1 MKYFLI
7 FSFFFTLVNC
17 SKQGKEISA
26 KPIETYFSQSQMLP
40 AHNGCCTFSTI
51 LQIEDKNFKYY
62 HLNDQGDY
70 TTVDIID
77 GNVVNEN
84 DSTFYLKPKLDS
96 INQKLSY
103 DSDEFFKQKFSR
115 TKAGLKS
122 ATSRLVQKTFEDINV
137 LSLVKVK
144 YGNPNLNENFTL
156 KEDSL
161 IYEKMESF
169 DNESPKTVKKKMKL
183 NSTEMNTINKVF
195 KENFWIE
202 KPSSNKENLYIYAN
216 INLGSGNFQIPLDTK
231 IQNYFFLT
239 FKKQKRL

>member
-17 SKQGKEISA
+17 TKQEKEISV
-26 KPIETYFSQSQMLP
+26 KPIKTYFSQSQMLP
-40 AHNGCCTFSTI
+40 AHNGCCTFSTL
-51 LQIEDKNFKYY
+51 LQIKDRHFKYY
-62 HLNDQGDY
+62 HLNNQGDY

-77 GNVVNEN
+77 GNVINEN

-103 DSDEFFKQKFSR
+103 DSDEFFKQRFSR
-115 TKAGLKS
+115 TKAGIKS
-122 ATSRLVQKTFEDINV
+122 ATSLLVQKTFEDINV
-137 LSLVKVK
+137 LSLEKVK

-156 KEDSL
+156 KEDSM

-183 NSTEMNTINKVF
+183 NSTEMNTI
-195 KENFWIE
+195 
-202 KPSSNKENLYIYAN
+202 
-216 INLGSGNFQIPLDTK
+216 TK
-231 IQNYFFLT
+231 FL
-239 FKKQKRL
+239 RRIS

>member
-17 SKQGKEISA
+17 SKQEKEISA

-40 AHNGCCTFSTI
+40 AHNSCCTFSSL
-51 LQIEDKNFKYY
+51 LQIKDRHFKYY
-62 HLNDQGDY
+62 HLNNQGDY

-77 GNVVNEN
+77 GNVINEN

-103 DSDEFFKQKFSR
+103 DSDEFFKQRFSR

-122 ATSRLVQKTFEDINV
+122 AISRLVQKTFEDINV

-156 KEDSL
+156 KEDSM
-161 IYEKMESF
+161 IYGKMESF

-183 NSTEMNTINKVF
+183 TSDEVKEINEIF
-195 KENFWIE
+195 SENFWIE